1 MFGICSPLK
10 ASVFKTF
17 SFFEYFREL
26 FLHTK
31 GKEVLEWEVGKQAY
45 K

>member
-17 SFFEYFREL
+17 SFLYFHEL